1 MERPLERV
9 VIVGSGNLA
18 EALAQG
24 RRPKRPGN
32 WYSCSPA
39 TPHGGRLSPHSPER
53 SGRQTRARLADADIY
68 LISVSDKAVGEVATA
83 LPLPAGA
90 VVAHTAGS
98 VPLDAL
104 PAHARRAVF
113 YPLQTFTKGRSVDFS
128 QIPLFLETDDSPLRP
143 ALEAF
148 ARRLSHTVVWADSA
162 CRAKVHLAA
171 VFACNFVNHMYAVG
185 EGIVRS
191 AGLPFDVLKPL
202 LAETAAKALDAASPA
217 DVQTGPAVR
226 NDLPTMARHRALLAA
241 APRLENI
248 YSIISNNIWEIS
260 KKI

>member
-1 MERPLERV
+1 MERV

-18 EALAQG
+18 EALAQ
-24 RRPKRPGN
+24 
-32 WYSCSPA
+32 A
-39 TPHGGRLSPHSPER
+39 VAR
-53 SGRQTRARLADADIY
+53 SGLQLVQLFARNAARGEAVAALAGTQWTADPARLADADIY
-68 LISVSDKAVGEVATA
+68 LISVSDKAVGEVAAA

-162 CRAKVHLAA
+162 CRAKVHLAGG
-171 VFACNFVNHMYAVG
+171 FRLQLRQPH
-185 EGIVRS
+185 VRRRRRHRPQRGPALRRS
-191 AGLPFDVLKPL
+191 QTA

-226 NDLPTMARHRALLAA
+226 NDLPTMARHRALLAGR
-241 APRLENI
+241 PPTRKHLLDN
-248 YSIISNNIWEIS
+248 
-260 KKI
+260 K

>member
-18 EALAQG
+18 EALAQ
-24 RRPKRPGN
+24 
-32 WYSCSPA
+32 A
-39 TPHGGRLSPHSPER
+39 VAR
-53 SGRQTRARLADADIY
+53 SGLQLVQLFARNAARGEAVAALAGTQWTADPARLADADIY
-68 LISVSDKAVGEVATA
+68 LISVSDKAVGEVAAA

-113 YPLQTFTKGRSVDFS
+113 YPLQTFTKGRSVYFS
-128 QIPLFLETDDSPLRP
+128 QIPLFLETDDESLRP

-191 AGLPFDVLKPL
+191 AACPSTYSNRSWPRPLPRRSTPPPRPTCRQAPPCATTCTRWHATVHC
-202 LAETAAKALDAASPA
+202 SP
-217 DVQTGPAVR
+217 
-226 NDLPTMARHRALLAA
+226 PT
-241 APRLENI
+241 PD
-248 YSIISNNIWEIS
+248 S
-260 KKI
+260 KTSTR

>member
-1 MERPLERV
+1 MFARNAARGEAV
-9 VIVGSGNLA
+9 A
-18 EALAQG
+18 ALAGTQWTAD
-24 RRPKRPGN
+24 P
-32 WYSCSPA
+32 
-39 TPHGGRLSPHSPER
+39 
-53 SGRQTRARLADADIY
+53 ARLADADIY
-68 LISVSDKAVGEVATA
+68 LISVSDKAVGEVAAA

-162 CRAKVHLAA
+162 CRSQGAPRGGFRH
-171 VFACNFVNHMYAVG
+171 CNFVNHMYAVG

>member
-18 EALAQG
+18 EALAQ
-24 RRPKRPGN
+24 
-32 WYSCSPA
+32 A
-39 TPHGGRLSPHSPER
+39 VAR
-53 SGRQTRARLADADIY
+53 SGLQLVQLFARNAARGEAVAALAGTQWTADPARLADADIY
-68 LISVSDKAVGEVATA
+68 LISVSDKAVGEVAAA

-191 AGLPFDVLKPL
+191 AGL
-202 LAETAAKALDAASPA
+202 TAAKALDAASPA